1 MNNNGYAETSSVN
14 IAGHSLGAHIAGI
27 AGKLVDGRVQTIFGL
42 DPAGLLFS
50 INSPLERFHE
60 DDALYTEGIRTN
72 AGNLGFD
79 VPLAHCDFYP
89 NWGSRFVPIVMNLN
103 NLNEQSKYPT
113 ANQGVDSILLVGHN
127 LLT

>member
-1 MNNNGYAETSSVN
+1 MLRIIN
-14 IAGHSLGAHIAGI
+14 ISKFAYIGI
-27 AGKLVDGRVQTIFGL
+27 AGKLVDGLVQTIFGL

-79 VPLAHCDFYP
+79 VPLGQTDFYP
-89 NWGSRFVPIVMNLN
+89 NWGSRFVANIMNLN
-103 NLNEQSKYPT
+103 HLNEPLNIQQPT
-113 ANQGVDSILLVGHN
+113 WVRVRYCWVMRAFKSPPILRRVDH
-127 LLT
+127 